1 MDNSDPSQQI
11 CLSGPARHCVCVCV
25 CCVCVGVCEMVW
37 QTREWWTRSDIR
49 PLKQPRI
56 NGLNRRAPLEG
67 CGRGNKDFHQPQCI
81 HPSALPDP
89 RSPAAGASRCGATCE
104 KKGTLV
110 SCSRHSEDASRKK
123 NLSWLDTP
131 PDVLCTGNNIFES
144 RAPLVVWDG
153 DGFQVRTASPV
164 AWQYTNYGRG
174 GERYKTLQGL
184 QSRSRGKWNMENVT
198 GVFWHFAL
206 WAGLKRFKHQLR
218 SESGSYEYESPAWED
233 TLHSF
238 YSVKYRGV
246 DIYKEANLRGIW
258 HLWLWVLPEI
268 FSFYFNW

>member
-1 MDNSDPSQQI
+1 MWSH
-11 CLSGPARHCVCVCV
+11 LWKKGH
-25 CCVCVGVCEMVW
+25 W
-37 QTREWWTRSDIR
+37 
-49 PLKQPRI
+49 
-56 NGLNRRAPLEG
+56 
-67 CGRGNKDFHQPQCI
+67 F
-81 HPSALPDP
+81 
-89 RSPAAGASRCGATCE
+89 PAADIE
-104 KKGTLV
+104 KTPP
-110 SCSRHSEDASRKK
+110 ERK
-123 NLSWLDTP
+123 NQSWFDTP
-131 PDVLCTGNNIFES
+131 HDVLCTGNNIFES
-144 RAPLVVWDG
+144 RAPLVVCVG

-164 AWQYTNYGRG
+164 AWQFTNYCRG

-233 TLHSF
+233 ALHSF
-238 YSVKYRGV
+238 YSVDFRGV

-268 FSFYFNW
+268 FSLYFNWWNKVILAGDRGLSEIW

>member
-1 MDNSDPSQQI
+1 MD
-11 CLSGPARHCVCVCV
+11 
-25 CCVCVGVCEMVW
+25 GV
-37 QTREWWTRSDIR
+37 IR
-49 PLKQPRI
+49 TSTSHSASIHLPFRI
-56 NGLNRRAPLEG
+56 HALLQLE
-67 CGRGNKDFHQPQCI
+67 P
-81 HPSALPDP
+81 PDVEP
-89 RSPAAGASRCGATCE
+89 PV

-110 SCSRHSEDASRKK
+110 SCSRHREDASRKK
-123 NLSWLDTP
+123 NQSWFDTP

-144 RAPLVVWDG
+144 RAPLVVCVG

-164 AWQYTNYGRG
+164 AWQFTNYGRG

-233 TLHSF
+233 ALHSF
-238 YSVKYRGV
+238 YSVDFRGV

-268 FSFYFNW
+268 FSLYFNWWNKVILAGDRGLSEIW